1 MDNDKYKYCSEC
13 GDKLFLGDRFCTA
26 CGAKQPEI
34 ENLEPVVFS
43 EPELKCE
50 FEAKIELKPECKAEN
65 QCEPKVEPQLNAK
78 FVSNTDSK
86 IRKEKFQTENTPIL
100 NFERKTRNKALIA
113 ALIGLFV
120 VLSPSIFNIDGMDG
134 GYAISLVGLLI
145 CLTGLMS
152 AFVIQVTRVKVLDS
166 IICSKNQ
173 LVYWKY
179 TPLEWKKFKQAQYSE
194 AKETNKGI
202 LIFMIIII
210 TVVFAP
216 FIIFLEEKGIMFIIY
231 LVIVTILAVAAVLS
245 TAHYKKISKD
255 GFIIVTTEGLLM
267 NNELH
272 SWTGLGSSLKYVGYN
287 GEDISLIEITYNV
300 WYYKRTQS
308 ICTVVFPVPKGE
320 EGTALKLIEQ
330 LSKRIN

>member
-1 MDNDKYKYCSEC
+1 MDNTKYKYCTEC
-13 GDKLFLGDRFCTA
+13 GAKLVLENRFCTA
-26 CGAKQPEI
+26 CGVKQPEF
-34 ENLEPVVFS
+34 ENSESVLFN
-43 EPELKCE
+43 EPELKTE
-50 FEAKIELKPECKAEN
+50 FEAKIQLKPEYKAEN
-65 QCEPKVEPQLNAK
+65 ECETKVELELNSK
-78 FVSNTDSK
+78 FVPKPDSK
-86 IRKEKFQTENTPIL
+86 VRKENFQTKNTPIL
-100 NFERKTRNKALIA
+100 NFERKTKNKALIA

-120 VLSPSIFNIDGMDG
+120 FFSPSIFNIDGMGG
-134 GYAISLVGLLI
+134 GYAISLIGLLI
-145 CLTGLMS
+145 CLTGLIS

-166 IICSKNQ
+166 IICGKNQ

-179 TPLEWKKFKQAQYSE
+179 TPSEWKKFKKAQYSE

-216 FIIFLEEKGIMFIIY
+216 FIIFSEEKGTMFIIY
-231 LVIVTILAVAAVLS
+231 IGIVTILAVAAALS
-245 TAHYKKISKD
+245 TAHHKKISKD
-255 GFIIVTTEGLLM
+255 GFVIVSTEGLLM

-287 GEDISLIEITYNV
+287 EEDTSLIEITYNV

-320 EGTALKLIEQ
+320 EGTALELIIQ
-330 LSKRIN
+330 LSKEIN